1 MSPRPDVSAERRRQI
16 LQAAQTCFMRS
27 GYNKTT
33 MDEIAAASGLSKG
46 SLYWYFEG
54 KDDLL
59 QAVFLDFFEKELGYE
74 QVAAL
79 EQLPTAA
86 AKLQTILQMMVGLGE
101 KVQGLFN
108 LFLEYWASSTR
119 REDAAN
125 LWTSMLVQYKNVLV
139 GIIEEGIRNGEFRPV
154 DAEGLVWA
162 MMAAYDGLTV
172 YLSLVPDL
180 DIQRAGQTLAET
192 LLDGLLVGK
201 E

>member
-1 MSPRPDVSAERRRQI
+1 
-16 LQAAQTCFMRS
+16 
-27 GYNKTT
+27 
-33 MDEIAAASGLSKG
+33 
-46 SLYWYFEG
+46 
-54 KDDLL
+54 
-59 QAVFLDFFEKELGYE
+59 
-74 QVAAL
+74 
-79 EQLPTAA
+79 
-86 AKLQTILQMMVGLGE
+86 
-101 KVQGLFN
+101 QGLFN
-108 LFLEYWASSTR
+108 LFLEYWASSTH

-192 LLDGLLVGK
+192 LLNSLLVGK